1 MGELLTIIASLS
13 VTLLVPAL
21 LIAIL
26 VILLRQNKK

>member
-1 MGELLTIIASLS
+1 MGELLIIIASLS
-13 VTLLVPAL
+13 VTLLVPGL